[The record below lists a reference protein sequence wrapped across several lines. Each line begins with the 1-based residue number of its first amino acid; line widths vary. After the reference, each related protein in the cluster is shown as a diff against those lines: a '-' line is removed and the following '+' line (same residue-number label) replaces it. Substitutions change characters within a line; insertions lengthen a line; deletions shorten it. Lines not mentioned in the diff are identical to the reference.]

1 MNKRNIISILLLV
14 LFASFLTFGC
24 GVNKDKFEGT
34 WSGIVENSAH
44 FFREQET
51 WNSIVRVKI
60 EKNGD
65 SSYLIKMD
73 TLCIKGDIGGEGDH
87 VVAHWVHSVNKKTYT
102 ATAKDNTLTVNGPE
116 HLTYVF
122 LEKDNTLMI
131 PEGFG
136 LSSAP
141 ISRDDDGKMY
151 EKYKDDLA
159 KEYIETN
166 ANDKYNRTYTVS
178 DKVVER

>member
-1 MNKRNIISILLLV
+1 MKYTKLVSLILLITSICLI
-14 LFASFLTFGC
+14 TFGC
-24 GVNKDKFEGT
+24 GINKDKFEGT
-34 WSGIVENSAH
+34 WSGIVPNSTR
-44 FFREQET
+44 FFKEQET

-73 TLCIKGDIGGEGDH
+73 TLCIKGYVGDKGEN

-102 ATAKDNTLTVNGPE
+102 ATAKDNILTVNGPE
-116 HLTYVF
+116 HLTYTF
-122 LEKDNTLMI
+122 LEKDNTLLI
-131 PEGFG
+131 PECFG

-141 ISRDDDGKMY
+141 ITKDDDGKLY
-151 EKYKDDLA
+151 EKYKNDLA
-159 KEYIETN
+159 KEYLDSN